1 MLHNTKLYNL
11 SWRQVVLKYLSVIV
25 VLLCG
30 KEKRDERYGKTNNK
44 SS

>member
-1 MLHNTKLYNL
+1 MLHNIKLYNL

-30 KEKRDERYGKTNNK
+30 KEERDERYGKTNNK

>member
-1 MLHNTKLYNL
+1 MLHNIKLYNL
-11 SWRQVVLKYLSVIV
+11 SWRQVVLKYLSVV